1 MFDLSIEKILV
12 LVFVALFVLGPERLP
27 AAAAWA
33 GKAIRQAK
41 GVVAGAHEK
50 VRAEMGPEFDQLRQP
65 LADLRAPLQ
74 ELRALRDPRTAVMR
88 HLFTDT
94 DPLAEPPAP
103 TSTGA
108 AGMGVKPVTG
118 QQVPTGPVLA
128 RNEPPPVDVDAT

>member
-12 LVFVALFVLGPERLP
+12 LVLVALFVLGPERLP

-41 GVVAGAHEK
+41 GAVANAHEQ
-50 VRAEMGPEFDQLRQP
+50 VRTQLGPEYDQLRQP

-74 ELRALRDPRTAVMR
+74 ELRGLRDPRTAVMR
-88 HLFTDT
+88 HLFTDSE
-94 DPLAEPPAP
+94 PLAEPSAPAS
-103 TSTGA
+103 TST

-118 QQVPTGPVLA
+118 LQVPALA
-128 RNEPPPVDVDAT
+128 PNEQPPIDLDAT